1 MPFPLAAIPI
11 IGSIAEKG
19 MDLIDKFVLDKDQ
32 AAAAKHEL
40 EKLLLVQQAEYLK
53 VAAAESQ
60 AQSATNQIEAASSS
74 MFVAGWRPAIGWVCA
89 LGFTYN
95 FVIYPMAEWYAAV
108 YFTHINIPPQLDGML
123 WELTAGMLG
132 LSAIRTWEKLKAG
145 GASTTTTTT
154 INARQ

>member
-1 MPFPLAAIPI
+1 MAFPLAAIPI
-11 IGSIAEKG
+11 IGTLAEKG

-32 AAAAKHEL
+32 AAAAKFEL
-40 EKLLLVQQAEYLK
+40 EKLILAQQAEYLK
-53 VAAAESQ
+53 VAAAEGQ
-60 AQSATNQIEAASSS
+60 AQAEINKVEAASNSL
-74 MFVAGWRPAIGWVCA
+74 FVAGWRPALGWVCA

-132 LSAIRTWEKLKAG
+132 LAAIRTWEKLKAG
-145 GASTTTTTT
+145 GSSSTTTTT
-154 INARQ
+154 INAPR